1 MPDVPVKE
9 VDGSQKAAI
18 LKISNRLCVRFK
30 HDGVQQK
37 IPKGSW
43 ALRGK
48 QRGKVLAGEVL
59 LYSFGDE
66 MYKKVNESQ
75 WS

>member
-43 ALRGK
+43 LF
-48 QRGKVLAGEVL
+48 V
-59 LYSFGDE
+59 
-66 MYKKVNESQ
+66 ESSAAKF
-75 WS
+75 WPAKSYYIPSATKCTRR